1 MDKEEKEKHTDACNG
16 GCRIGWTG
24 TGAESDRGRVKTMK
38 EIMDEYGSM
47 FLAVTG
53 LILFLGTMSSV
64 MLSQSGVLMKMV
76 QVCNV
81 FEFFQCNFMI
91 IL

>member
-1 MDKEEKEKHTDACNG
+1 
-16 GCRIGWTG
+16 
-24 TGAESDRGRVKTMK
+24 MK

-76 QVCNV
+76 QVWMFGGV
-81 FEFFQCNFMI
+81 
-91 IL
+91 

>member
-1 MDKEEKEKHTDACNG
+1 
-16 GCRIGWTG
+16 
-24 TGAESDRGRVKTMK
+24 MK

-76 QVCNV
+76 QVWMYDDV
-81 FEFFQCNFMI
+81 HGKRIAELSWI
-91 IL
+91 SLL